1 MPNPKLSQK
10 NLLIAFDAFGTLF
23 TPRGP
28 IGALYGE
35 IARKHGICGDVS
47 DEDIMSSFK
56 KVVCLW
62 LVAWLIITQTFTPFL
77 STQKSSSPGSAP
89 PNPPSLPHR
98 LVPDLITR
106 FASRDGYT
114 LYNDVIPLFA
124 SLRAA
129 RGGSGSS
136 RRKIVT
142 AVLTNSDDRVAGIL
156 RSFGLRVGHV
166 DPETVEKIAA
176 STYPNGSGSTSA
188 TTLLQ
193 PERLGENDIDFVLTS
208 YDCGYE
214 KPHRAIFDAARRLA
228 LARYAQVGEGEET
241 GREIDDDGE
250 WEAVYV
256 GDEVDKDVVGAEE
269 AGWANAF
276 LVDREGLVRDARDV
290 VRRED
295 VGGEGQQQ
303 VRVLR
308 DLRELETY
316 VLG

>member
-1 MPNPKLSQK
+1 MVKVPRMQEIHCTLQQTDPAAPKQ
-10 NLLIAFDAFGTLF
+10 
-23 TPRGP
+23 
-28 IGALYGE
+28 
-35 IARKHGICGDVS
+35 
-47 DEDIMSSFK
+47 
-56 KVVCLW
+56 
-62 LVAWLIITQTFTPFL
+62 IITQTFTPFL
-77 STQKSSSPGSAP
+77 SAQKSSSPGSA
-89 PNPPSLPHR
+89 PPSLPHR

-124 SLRAA
+124 SLRTA

-176 STYPNGSGSTSA
+176 SAYPNGSGSTSA

-214 KPHRAIFDAARRLA
+214 KPHRAIFDAARRMA
-228 LARYAQVGEGEET
+228 LARYARVGEGEET
-241 GREIDDDGE
+241 GQEIDDDGE

-308 DLRELETY
+308 DLRELGTY

>member
-1 MPNPKLSQK
+1 MVKVSRMQEIHCTLQQTDPAAPKQ
-10 NLLIAFDAFGTLF
+10 
-23 TPRGP
+23 
-28 IGALYGE
+28 
-35 IARKHGICGDVS
+35 
-47 DEDIMSSFK
+47 
-56 KVVCLW
+56 
-62 LVAWLIITQTFTPFL
+62 IITQTFTPFL

-106 FASRDGYT
+106 FVSRDGYT